1 MSASTSVATQT
12 TTALS
17 VPTLATFTSVL
28 PTTFLPSGSVV
39 PTPFANGTYTNS
51 STVVI
56 SSTTSGSPSTT
67 VGSNPSSTSGAT
79 AATSSKPS
87 GASAG
92 KSISVGAVALLGMV
106 AFGMMI

>member
-1 MSASTSVATQT
+1 MSVATSVATLT
-12 TTALS
+12 
-17 VPTLATFTSVL
+17 PTLSIL
-28 PTTFLPSGSVV
+28 PTTLLPSGSVV

-51 STVVI
+51 STIII

-67 VGSNPSSTSGAT
+67 AGSNPSSTSGAP

-106 AFGMMI
+106 AFGMM